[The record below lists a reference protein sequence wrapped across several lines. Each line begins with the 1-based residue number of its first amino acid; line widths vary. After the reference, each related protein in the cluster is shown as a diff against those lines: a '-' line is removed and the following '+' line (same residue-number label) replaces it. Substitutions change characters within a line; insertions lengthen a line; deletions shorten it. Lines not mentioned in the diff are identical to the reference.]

1 MCLKIVAPQMA
12 IFMGIIMKHDEAME
26 QLDTGTPGYPISR
39 QLEHVVTHVHQ
50 IQFGP
55 CWNDADV

>member
-1 MCLKIVAPQMA
+1 MA